1 MHFPR
6 KLGIPTAAVAFALV
20 AAACGSPHGYSAAGA
35 GSNDG
40 GAMAAAT
47 SAPSTS
53 IALANGKFGRMLVDP
68 AGRTLYLFEADKGT
82 TSTCYDACAQAW
94 PPLLTS
100 QAPTGGPGVVA
111 GDLST
116 TTRKDGKSQVTYNG
130 HPLYYYVVDI
140 KPGDINGQNLNQFG
154 AKWYVLDPNGNKIDN
169 G

>member
-1 MHFPR
+1 MHFSR

-35 GSNDG
+35 NDS
-40 GAMAAAT
+40 GAMEATT

-53 IALANGKFGRMLVDP
+53 VALANGKFGRMLVDH

-82 TSTCYDACAQAW
+82 TSTCYDSCAQAW

-100 QAPTGGPGVVA
+100 GAPHAETGLVPS
-111 GDLST
+111 DLAT
-116 TTRKDGKSQVTYNG
+116 TTRTDGKSQVTYHG
-130 HPLYYYVVDI
+130 HPLYYYVVDT
-140 KPGDINGQNLNQFG
+140 KSGDVNGQDLNQFG

-169 G
+169 GS